1 MVATYYGPSVILPAR
16 FYVQTPLAMV
26 YIILFLAGNTA
37 NTIVVYDD
45 RVALWYMI
53 VDACAYI
60 IQD

>member
-45 RVALWYMI
+45 RVALW
-53 VDACAYI
+53 
-60 IQD
+60 